1 MSAERELM
9 RYDQLRH
16 ITVYVSRI
24 TFLKEHMHGSFEL
37 DIILD
42 GTAKCIRGTTSK
54 TVKPGDIVL
63 FNPHELHSFVSL
75 GDAPLTMLSLQIHQL
90 FARRYIEVIPKLRFQ
105 CADIDELT
113 NEEYAY
119 LKSNLFQVALA
130 YFSNNA
136 ATKFEVFGYAILLM
150 GRLVSMLTWEL
161 ADQPDSSEK
170 ELEKNRI
177 QRLIDY
183 IDENYRQRITLS
195 MLAEMEGITTTHLSH
210 FFRKAFGVS
219 FQTYISSQRLEKAL
233 VLMHDKTV
241 SIVDICMDCGFSDRR
256 YLEAACQKAFGCSVT
271 QYRERIDAQGE
282 VEPLHDSAAL
292 YKRCSRKESI
302 KIIESYLGKDAVEA
316 LRKGSILQENQE

>member
-1 MSAERELM
+1 
-9 RYDQLRH
+9 
-16 ITVYVSRI
+16 
-24 TFLKEHMHGSFEL
+24 MHGSFEV

-42 GTAKCIRGTTSK
+42 GTAKCIRGTKSK
-54 TVKPGDIVL
+54 TVKPGDIIL

-75 GDAPLTMLSLQIHQL
+75 EDAPLTILSLQIHQL
-90 FARRYIEVIPKLRFQ
+90 FARRYIEIIPKLRFR
-105 CADIDELT
+105 CSDVDDLSSG
-113 NEEYAY
+113 EYAY
-119 LKSNLFQVALA
+119 LKNNLFQVALA

-136 ATKFEVFGYAILLM
+136 STKFDVSGYSILLL
-150 GRLVSMLTWEL
+150 GRLVAMLSWEL
-161 ADQPDSSEK
+161 AEQPDSSEK
-170 ELEKNRI
+170 ELEKNRM

-292 YKRCSRKESI
+292 YKRCYRKESI
-302 KIIESYLGKDAVEA
+302 NIIESYLGKETMEA
-316 LRKGSILQENQE
+316 LCKESFIQINPK